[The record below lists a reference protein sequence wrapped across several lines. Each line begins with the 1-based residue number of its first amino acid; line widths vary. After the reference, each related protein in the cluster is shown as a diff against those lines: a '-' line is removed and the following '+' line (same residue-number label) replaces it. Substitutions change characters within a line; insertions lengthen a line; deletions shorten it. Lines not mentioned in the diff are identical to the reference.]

1 VNSVRFSAV
10 EYVILL
16 AVLIFAAAV
25 LYSSVGHAGASGYL
39 AAMAL
44 VGVAPDVMK
53 PTALALNI
61 LVATIATTRYYRAGY
76 FSWGALWPF
85 AIGSIPLS
93 FVGGAITL
101 PGFLY
106 KPAVG
111 LVLFYAAY
119 RLFRSTVGGEAESPD
134 KGINIPTVPAVV
146 WGGGIGLLS
155 GLTGTGGGIFLSPLL
170 LFTGWAGTRPT
181 SGTSAAFILVNSI
194 AGLAGSYSSVQYL
207 PDALPVWAVA
217 AAVGGLIGPEIGSR
231 RLQSH
236 GIRRALAVVLVI
248 AGLKLMLT

>member
-1 VNSVRFSAV
+1 MEQVT
-10 EYVILL
+10 LL
-16 AVLIFAAAV
+16 AVLILAAAI

-61 LVATIATTRYYRAGY
+61 LVATIATARYSRAGY
-76 FSWGALWPF
+76 FSWAGLWPF
-85 AIGSIPLS
+85 AIGSIPLA

-101 PGFLY
+101 PGYLY

-119 RLFRSTVGGEAESPD
+119 RLFRSTVGGTQEAPD
-134 KGINIPTVPAVV
+134 KGISVPTLPAVA

-181 SGTSAAFILVNSI
+181 SGTSAAFILVNSV
-194 AGLAGSYSSVQYL
+194 AGLAGSYSSVQNL

-217 AAVGGLIGPEIGSR
+217 AGVGGLIGSELGSR
-231 RLQSH
+231 KLQND
-236 GIRRALAVVLVI
+236 GIRRALAAVLVI

>member
-1 VNSVRFSAV
+1 METAV
-10 EYVILL
+10 LL
-16 AVLIFAAAV
+16 TVLIFAAAV

-61 LVATIATTRYYRAGY
+61 LVASIATVRFYRAGY
-76 FSWGALWPF
+76 FYWAAFWPF
-85 AIGSIPLS
+85 VIGSVPLA

-101 PGFLY
+101 PGYLY

-111 LVLFYAAY
+111 LVLLYAAY
-119 RLFRSTVGGEAESPD
+119 RLVWSTVKGPD
-134 KGINIPTVPAVV
+134 QSALLKGIDIPTLPAVAS
-146 WGGGIGLLS
+146 GGVIGLLS
-155 GLTGTGGGIFLSPLL
+155 GLTGTGGGIFLSPLM

-181 SGTSAAFILVNSI
+181 SGASAAFILANSV
-194 AGLAGSYSSVQYL
+194 AGLAGNVASVQDL
-207 PDALPVWAVA
+207 PDALPVWALA
-217 AAVGGLIGPEIGSR
+217 AGAGALIGTQLGTR
-231 RLQSH
+231 HLANK
-236 GIRRALAVVLVI
+236 GIRRALAAVLIV

>member
-1 VNSVRFSAV
+1 METAV
-10 EYVILL
+10 LL
-16 AVLIFAAAV
+16 TVLIFAAAV

-61 LVATIATTRYYRAGY
+61 LVASIATVRFYRAGY
-76 FSWGALWPF
+76 FYWAAFWPF
-85 AIGSIPLS
+85 VIGSVPLA

-101 PGFLY
+101 PGYLY

-111 LVLFYAAY
+111 LVLLYAAL
-119 RLFRSTVGGEAESPD
+119 RLVWSTVKGPD
-134 KGINIPTVPAVV
+134 QSALLKGIDIPTLPAVAS
-146 WGGGIGLLS
+146 GGVIGLLS
-155 GLTGTGGGIFLSPLL
+155 GLTGTGGGIFLSPLM

-181 SGTSAAFILVNSI
+181 SGASAAFILANSV
-194 AGLAGSYSSVQYL
+194 AGLAGNVASVQDL
-207 PDALPVWAVA
+207 PDALPVWALA
-217 AAVGGLIGPEIGSR
+217 AGAGALIGTQLGTR
-231 RLQSH
+231 HLANK
-236 GIRRALAVVLVI
+236 GIRRALAAVLIV

>member
-1 VNSVRFSAV
+1 V
-10 EYVILL
+10 EQVILL
-16 AVLIFAAAV
+16 ALLIFAAAI

-61 LVATIATTRYYRAGY
+61 VVAMVATTMYYRAGY
-76 FSWGALWPF
+76 FSWAALWPF

-101 PGFLY
+101 PGYIY

-119 RLFRSTVGGEAESPD
+119 RRSGPR
-134 KGINIPTVPAVV
+134 
-146 WGGGIGLLS
+146 WGGQRRLS
-155 GLTGTGGGIFLSPLL
+155 TKAS
-170 LFTGWAGTRPT
+170 T
-181 SGTSAAFILVNSI
+181 SQPCQRWLGV
-194 AGLAGSYSSVQYL
+194 AGSVSCR
-207 PDALPVWAVA
+207 
-217 AAVGGLIGPEIGSR
+217 G
-231 RLQSH
+231 
-236 GIRRALAVVLVI
+236 
-248 AGLKLMLT
+248 

>member
-1 VNSVRFSAV
+1 MLRRGARDTTGRSDLRGGDLVLVR
-10 EYVILL
+10 
-16 AVLIFAAAV
+16 
-25 LYSSVGHAGASGYL
+25 GARRGI
-39 AAMAL
+39 
-44 VGVAPDVMK
+44 GIPGGDGPGRVAPDVMK

-61 LVATIATTRYYRAGY
+61 LLASIATARYYRAGY
-76 FSWGALWPF
+76 FSWAALSPF
-85 AIGSIPLS
+85 ALGSVPLS
-93 FVGGAITL
+93 FVVGAITL
-101 PGFLY
+101 PGYLY

-111 LVLFYAAY
+111 LVLLYAAY
-119 RLFRSTVGGEAESPD
+119 RLFRSTMGGAMEAPD
-134 KGINIPTVPAVV
+134 KGISVPTAPAVA

-181 SGTSAAFILVNSI
+181 AGTSAAFILVNSI

-217 AAVGGLIGPEIGSR
+217 AGVGGLIGSEIGSQH
-231 RLQSH
+231 LQSN
-236 GIRRALAVVLVI
+236 GIRRALAVVLVV

>member
-1 VNSVRFSAV
+1 MEQVT
-10 EYVILL
+10 LL
-16 AVLIFAAAV
+16 AVLILAAAI

-61 LVATIATTRYYRAGY
+61 LVATIATARYSRAGY
-76 FSWGALWPF
+76 FSWAGLWPF
-85 AIGSIPLS
+85 AIGSIPLA
-93 FVGGAITL
+93 FVGGVITL
-101 PGFLY
+101 PGYLY

-119 RLFRSTVGGEAESPD
+119 RLFRSTVGGTQEAPD
-134 KGINIPTVPAVV
+134 KGISVPTLPAVA

-181 SGTSAAFILVNSI
+181 SGTSAAFILVNSV
-194 AGLAGSYSSVQYL
+194 AGLAGSYSSVQNL

-217 AAVGGLIGPEIGSR
+217 AGVGGLIGSELGSR
-231 RLQSH
+231 KLQND
-236 GIRRALAVVLVI
+236 GIRRALAAVLVI
-248 AGLKLMLT
+248 AGLKLMLI

>member
-1 VNSVRFSAV
+1 MEQVT
-10 EYVILL
+10 LL
-16 AVLIFAAAV
+16 AVLILAAAI

-61 LVATIATTRYYRAGY
+61 LVATIATARYSRAGY
-76 FSWGALWPF
+76 FSWAGLWPF
-85 AIGSIPLS
+85 AIGSIPLA
-93 FVGGAITL
+93 FVGGVITL
-101 PGFLY
+101 PGYLY

-119 RLFRSTVGGEAESPD
+119 RLFRSTVGGTQEAPD
-134 KGINIPTVPAVV
+134 KGISVPTLPAVA

-181 SGTSAAFILVNSI
+181 SGTSAAFILVNSV
-194 AGLAGSYSSVQYL
+194 AGLAGSYSSVQNL

-217 AAVGGLIGPEIGSR
+217 AGVGGLIGSELGSR
-231 RLQSH
+231 KLQSN
-236 GIRRALAVVLVI
+236 GIRRALAAVLVI
-248 AGLKLMLT
+248 AGLKLSLT

>member
-1 VNSVRFSAV
+1 
-10 EYVILL
+10 
-16 AVLIFAAAV
+16 
-25 LYSSVGHAGASGYL
+25 
-39 AAMAL
+39 MAL

-61 LVATIATTRYYRAGY
+61 LVASIATARYYRAGY
-76 FSWGALWPF
+76 FSWAALWPF
-85 AIGSIPLS
+85 AIASVPLS

-101 PGFLY
+101 PGYLY

-119 RLFRSTVGGEAESPD
+119 RLFRSTMDGEAESPV
-134 KGINIPTVPAVV
+134 KGISIPTIPAVA

-194 AGLAGSYSSVQYL
+194 AGLAGAYSSIRYL

-217 AAVGGLIGPEIGSR
+217 AGVGGLVGSELGSR
-231 RLQSH
+231 KLQST
-236 GIRRALAVVLVI
+236 GIRRALSAVLVI

>member
-1 VNSVRFSAV
+1 MEQVT
-10 EYVILL
+10 LL
-16 AVLIFAAAV
+16 AVLILAAAI

-61 LVATIATTRYYRAGY
+61 LVATIATARYSRAGY
-76 FSWGALWPF
+76 FSWAGLWPF
-85 AIGSIPLS
+85 AIGSIPLA

-101 PGFLY
+101 PGYLY

-119 RLFRSTVGGEAESPD
+119 RLFRSTVGGTQEAPD
-134 KGINIPTVPAVV
+134 KGISVPTLPAVA

-181 SGTSAAFILVNSI
+181 SGTSAAFILVNSV
-194 AGLAGSYSSVQYL
+194 AGLAGSYSSVQNL

-217 AAVGGLIGPEIGSR
+217 AGVGGLIGSELGSR
-231 RLQSH
+231 KLQND
-236 GIRRALAVVLVI
+236 GIRRALAAVLVI
-248 AGLKLMLT
+248 AGLKLMLI